1 MSAIR
6 RHLKAG
12 LDRARISRYH
22 HKVSTGALVDRRAH
36 QAAERVKLGGVTY
49 I

>member
-22 HKVSTGALVDRRAH
+22 HKVSTDALVERRAH
-36 QAAERVKLGGVTY
+36 ANTERVKLGGVTY